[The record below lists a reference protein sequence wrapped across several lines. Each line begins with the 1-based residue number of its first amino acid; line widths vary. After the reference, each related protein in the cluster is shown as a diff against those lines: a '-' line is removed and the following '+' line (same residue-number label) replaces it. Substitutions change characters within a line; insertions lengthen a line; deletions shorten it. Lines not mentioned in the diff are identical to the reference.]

1 MKRSLTAIAI
11 LAMVGAIFMVAMA
24 ANGKPEPPKEK
35 KAAAVTDSTAN
46 RVDSTTAKVSPGTD
60 HKVIAYYFYT
70 TRRCPSCK
78 KIEAYSDE
86 AIRTGYVD
94 QLKKGLLEWR
104 VVNTDEPGNEHYV
117 DDYQLYTKSLVL
129 SHVEGGKQTKWKN
142 LDKVWEL
149 LGDKDGFMKYVQDE
163 IKAISAEK

>member
-1 MKRSLTAIAI
+1 MII
-11 LAMVGAIFMVAMA
+11 IGLAFAWVSAADQTPASPSKSDAKPAVSPTVA
-24 ANGKPEPPKEK
+24 
-35 KAAAVTDSTAN
+35 KAAPVETGKADSLAATPADT
-46 RVDSTTAKVSPGTD
+46 VA
-60 HKVIAYYFYT
+60 HKIIAYYFHT

-86 AIRTGYVD
+86 AIRTGYDD
-94 QLKKGLLEWR
+94 QLKKGQLEWR